1 MQFVVCGTCKRWCH
15 KWWWHLDL
23 CAVNISGGVNL
34 TFVPYITNGDSAG
47 FANNLQVISHT
58 LPIRQVH
65 NLAQP
70 LTFPPYSTTIAI
82 RF

>member
-1 MQFVVCGTCKRWCH
+1 MEVKSDKYGK
-15 KWWWHLDL
+15 
-23 CAVNISGGVNL
+23 L
-34 TFVPYITNGDSAG
+34 TQVYTITDGMAG
-47 FANNLQVISHT
+47 FANDLQVISHT

-82 RF
+82 HKSCF